1 MAQSVPVSKFPRVA
15 PSNDTEHYYNGS
27 DDTSTWKWVYA
38 PLVFFAILTVLV
50 VIFCP
55 RFYRKCIPTRTP
67 VATPAPNQVVQHP
80 VATPAPDQVVQ
91 APAEE
96 P

>member
-1 MAQSVPVSKFPRVA
+1 MVQSCVPVSTFPHVP
-15 PSNDTEHYYNGS
+15 PSNDTDDYYNGS
-27 DDTSTWKWVYA
+27 DNAGTWKWVYA
-38 PLVFFAILTVLV
+38 PLVFSAILTVLV

-55 RFYRKCIPTRTP
+55 RIYKKCIPPRPP
-67 VATPAPNQVVQHP
+67 VATP
-80 VATPAPDQVVQ
+80 TPDQVVQ